1 MGIRNRQ
8 QSLVLPWK
16 NCQVAQA
23 DSWRTSPGR
32 GSDASFRDNHTG
44 ACVPQWFIYGGD
56 MDRNSQEDGSYP
68 HQTDW
73 NGRTYL
79 HAGGWHLR
87 WLVVDLEPVPARQQR
102 MVTDQVL
109 DGRVLDLR

>member
-1 MGIRNRQ
+1 M
-8 QSLVLPWK
+8 
-16 NCQVAQA
+16 
-23 DSWRTSPGR
+23 
-32 GSDASFRDNHTG
+32 
-44 ACVPQWFIYGGD
+44 
-56 MDRNSQEDGSYP
+56 
-68 HQTDW
+68 
-73 NGRTYL
+73 TYL